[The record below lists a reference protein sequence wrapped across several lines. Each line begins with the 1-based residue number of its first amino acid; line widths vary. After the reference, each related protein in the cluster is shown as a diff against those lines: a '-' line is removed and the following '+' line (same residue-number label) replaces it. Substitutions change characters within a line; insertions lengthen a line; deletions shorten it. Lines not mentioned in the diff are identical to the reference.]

1 MISQSHKEIV
11 EEYSASRGSYEGCLD
26 YVENTVES
34 IIKSQS
40 INVHEIIGRVK
51 TVESLQ
57 GKVKRKNYS
66 NLAEITD
73 LCGIRIIT
81 YFSDDV
87 DRIAELI
94 SQEFEVDV
102 ENTID
107 KRKSEDPTKFG
118 YVSLHY
124 VVSLKEENSSSILY
138 RKFENIKLEIQIRTV
153 MQHAW
158 AEIEHDLGYK
168 SKEDIP
174 DQYRRQF
181 SRLAGLIELA
191 DENFLQLKNNI
202 NNYEKEVREKLP
214 TSKEELPID
223 SSTLMTYVTKD
234 PNYIKLLDESKPL
247 DVPIDFNINSSYLS
261 TVVQRAKRLGL
272 KTIGDIDELLEK
284 YKDIFLRVWEIEMDI
299 VHYTD
304 ISALAPLL
312 HITSV
317 LESVE
322 GIDVSDEE
330 FIKISDK
337 QFSEEFG
344 ISYPTDVYKS

>member
-11 EEYSASRGSYEGCLD
+11 EGYSISRGSYEDCLN
-26 YVENTVES
+26 YVENTVKN
-34 IIKSQS
+34 IIKSES

-51 TVESLQ
+51 TVESLK

-102 ENTID
+102 ENTIY

-138 RKFENIKLEIQIRTV
+138 RRFENIKLEIQIRTV

-202 NNYEKEVREKLP
+202 NNYEKEVREKLS

-299 VHYTD
+299 VHYTG
-304 ISALAPLL
+304 ISALSPLL